1 MVRLGWHVVTL
12 TAQAV
17 TVYPNPVTQL
27 AISLVR
33 FYLPPLSQPR
43 EPYTRHTTVL
53 SNCVQHEHMCSY
65 IDRVCGTEMPRA
77 LTHDP

>member
-33 FYLPPLSQPR
+33 FYLPPTL
-43 EPYTRHTTVL
+43 TT
-53 SNCVQHEHMCSY
+53 E
-65 IDRVCGTEMPRA
+65 RA
-77 LTHDP
+77 LYETHYCTL